1 MDAKELAPYMAIF
14 IAICTFIYNFF
25 IQTKQQNDR
34 FTKVETIV
42 NELKSDFDTQKK
54 FISELHEAMPKI
66 DLFWSFVQ
74 TQFPKMLLHDDTPER
89 DILLIK
95 MSNNTLTKAEA
106 LTLEAMLET
115 DYVHL
120 ASKRDSEALINRW
133 TLLSLKQLLLRFNTD
148 E

>member
-1 MDAKELAPYMAIF
+1 MDAKDLAPWIAIF
-14 IAICTFIYNFF
+14 IAICTFVYNFF
-25 IQTKQQNDR
+25 IQNKQQNDR
-34 FTKVETIV
+34 FTTVETIV
-42 NELKSDFDTQKK
+42 NDLKSDFDIQAK
-54 FISELHEAMPKI
+54 FINELHEAIPKI

-133 TLLSLKQLLLRFNTD
+133 TLLSLKQILLKFTSD